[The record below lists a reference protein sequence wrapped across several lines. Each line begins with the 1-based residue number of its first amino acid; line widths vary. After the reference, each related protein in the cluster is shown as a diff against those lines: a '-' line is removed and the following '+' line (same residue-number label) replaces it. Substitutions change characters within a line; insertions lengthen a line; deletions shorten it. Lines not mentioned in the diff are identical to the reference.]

1 MAMNTNSSSSPAT
14 YLDPDICLP
23 EILSSKNPM
32 QRQTESLRIS
42 QCILNERLIHVDVH
56 VFGTIFLPVLIISFP
71 KSVDENIPSIKIPLN
86 MVCTSCNS
94 IQSDGQSLLEECFY
108 LGVSTV

>member
-1 MAMNTNSSSSPAT
+1 
-14 YLDPDICLP
+14 
-23 EILSSKNPM
+23 
-32 QRQTESLRIS
+32 
-42 QCILNERLIHVDVH
+42 
-56 VFGTIFLPVLIISFP
+56 
-71 KSVDENIPSIKIPLN
+71 VDENIPSIKIPLN